1 MKKDLILNFEKIK
14 KSFGQI
20 IALDDVS
27 FNVDKNSIHGIL
39 GPNGSGKSTLMRI
52 LSGLI
57 KSWSGNIF
65 LHDEKIQKNSNEYLK
80 SFGFMIEEPSFYEY
94 LSAEENLK
102 IFCRLLNYNFDVVFE
117 SLERVDL
124 YDWRKT
130 KVKNFSY
137 GMKQRLGIA
146 QAILHDP
153 DILILDE
160 PNNGLDPK
168 GIADM
173 NSLIEGLQEEGKT
186 ICISTHILKD
196 VERLCDSVTVLKKG
210 KLILNSSIKDL
221 MIKSKLINISSTKIS
236 QLEDYL
242 KNNIKSKII
251 QSSNKFLILESN
263 ISIQEIAAKIPND
276 IPITSITRDSGLTEL
291 FL

>member
-1 MKKDLILNFEKIK
+1 MNKDLILKFEKIK
-14 KSFGQI
+14 KNFDQI
-20 IALDDVS
+20 IALNDVS
-27 FNVDKNSIHGIL
+27 FEVNKNSIHGIL

-57 KSWSGNIF
+57 KSWSGSISVHNK
-65 LHDEKIQKNSNEYLK
+65 KIQKNSNEYLK

-102 IFCRLLNYNFDVVFE
+102 IFCRLLNFNFNVVFK
-117 SLERVDL
+117 SLKRVDL

-173 NSLIEGLQEEGKT
+173 NNLIESLQKEGKT

-210 KLILNSSIKDL
+210 HLILNSSINDL
-221 MIKSKLINISSTKIS
+221 MSKSKSINISSTKIP
-236 QLEDYL
+236 QLEEYL
-242 KNNIKSKII
+242 IHNIKSKII
-251 QSSNKFLILESN
+251 QSSNKSLILKSN
-263 ISIQEIAAKIPND
+263 ISIQEITAKIPED
-276 IPITSITRDSGLTEL
+276 IPIISISRDSGLTEL

>member
-1 MKKDLILNFEKIK
+1 MNKDLILKFEKIK

-20 IALDDVS
+20 IALNDVS
-27 FNVDKNSIHGIL
+27 FEVDKNSIHGIL

-102 IFCRLLNYNFDVVFE
+102 IFCRLLDCNFNVILK
-117 SLERVDL
+117 SLKRVDL
-124 YDWRKT
+124 YNWRKT

-168 GIADM
+168 GIGDM
-173 NSLIEGLQEEGKT
+173 NSLIEGLQKDGKT

-210 KLILNSSIKDL
+210 QLILNSSIKDL
-221 MIKSKLINISSTKIS
+221 MSKSKLINISSNKI
-236 QLEDYL
+236 LELENYIR
-242 KNNIKSKII
+242 NNIKSKII
-251 QSSNKFLILESN
+251 QSSNKSLTIKSN
-263 ISIQEIAAKIPND
+263 VSIQEITAKIPKD
-276 IPITSITRDSGLTEL
+276 ISIISISRDSGLTEL

>member
-117 SLERVDL
+117 ALKRVDL

-263 ISIQEIAAKIPND
+263 ISIQEITAKIPND

>member
-1 MKKDLILNFEKIK
+1 MNNDLILNFEKIK
-14 KSFGQI
+14 KNFGQI
-20 IALDDVS
+20 KALDNIS
-27 FNVDKNSIHGIL
+27 FNVNKKSIHGIL

-65 LHDEKIQKNSNEYLK
+65 LHGKKIEKKSNEYLK

-102 IFCRLLNYNFDVVFE
+102 IFCRLLNYNFNVIFE
-117 SLERVDL
+117 SLKRVDL
-124 YDWRKT
+124 YDWRKV

-173 NSLIEGLQEEGKT
+173 NNLIEGLQKEGKT

-221 MIKSKLINISSTKIS
+221 MIKNKLINISSTKIP

-242 KNNIKSKII
+242 RNNIKSKII
-251 QSSNKFLILESN
+251 QCSNKFLTLKSDL
-263 ISIQEIAAKIPND
+263 SIQELTAKIPKD
-276 IPITSITRDSGLTEL
+276 IPIISITQDSGLTEL
-291 FL
+291 YI

>member
-117 SLERVDL
+117 ALKRVDL

-251 QSSNKFLILESN
+251 QSSNKFLILESD
-263 ISIQEIAAKIPND
+263 ISIQEITAKIPND

>member
-1 MKKDLILNFEKIK
+1 MNKDLILKFEKIK

-20 IALDDVS
+20 IALNDVS
-27 FNVDKNSIHGIL
+27 FEVDKNSIHGIL

-102 IFCRLLNYNFDVVFE
+102 IFCRLLDCNFNVILK
-117 SLERVDL
+117 SLKRVDL
-124 YDWRKT
+124 YNWRKT

-168 GIADM
+168 GIGDM
-173 NSLIEGLQEEGKT
+173 NSLIEGLQKDGKT

-196 VERLCDSVTVLKKG
+196 VEHLCDSVTVLKKG
-210 KLILNSSIKDL
+210 QLILNSSIKDL
-221 MIKSKLINISSTKIS
+221 MSKSKLINISSNKI
-236 QLEDYL
+236 LELENYIR
-242 KNNIKSKII
+242 NNIKSKII
-251 QSSNKFLILESN
+251 QSSNKSLTLKSN
-263 ISIQEIAAKIPND
+263 VSIQEITAKIPKD
-276 IPITSITRDSGLTEL
+276 ISIISISRDSGLTEL

>member
-117 SLERVDL
+117 SLKRVDL

-251 QSSNKFLILESN
+251 QSCNKFLILESN
-263 ISIQEIAAKIPND
+263 ISIQEIAAKIPNN

>member
-65 LHDEKIQKNSNEYLK
+65 LHDQKIQKNSNEYLK

-117 SLERVDL
+117 SLKRVDL

-263 ISIQEIAAKIPND
+263 ISIQEITAKIPND

>member
-1 MKKDLILNFEKIK
+1 MNKDLILKFEKIK

-20 IALDDVS
+20 IALNDVS
-27 FNVDKNSIHGIL
+27 FEVDKNSIHGIL

-102 IFCRLLNYNFDVVFE
+102 IFCRLLDCNFNVILK
-117 SLERVDL
+117 SLKRVDL
-124 YDWRKT
+124 YNWRKT

-168 GIADM
+168 GIGDM
-173 NSLIEGLQEEGKT
+173 NSLIEGLQKDGKT

-210 KLILNSSIKDL
+210 QLILNSSIKDL
-221 MIKSKLINISSTKIS
+221 MSKSKLINISSNKI
-236 QLEDYL
+236 LELENYIR
-242 KNNIKSKII
+242 NNIKSKII
-251 QSSNKFLILESN
+251 QSSNKSLTLKSN
-263 ISIQEIAAKIPND
+263 VSIQEITAKIPKD
-276 IPITSITRDSGLTEL
+276 ISIISISRDSGLAEL

>member
-263 ISIQEIAAKIPND
+263 ISIQEITAKIP
-276 IPITSITRDSGLTEL
+276 
-291 FL
+291 

>member
-1 MKKDLILNFEKIK
+1 MRKDFILNFENVK
-14 KSFGQI
+14 KNFGQI
-20 IALDDVS
+20 KALDNIS
-27 FNVDKNSIHGIL
+27 FNVNKNSIHGIL

-65 LHDEKIQKNSNEYLK
+65 LHGKKIEKKSNEYLK

-102 IFCRLLNYNFDVVFE
+102 IFCRLLNYNFNVVFE
-117 SLERVDL
+117 SLKRVDL

-173 NSLIEGLQEEGKT
+173 NRLIEGLQKEGKT

-221 MIKSKLINISSTKIS
+221 MIKNKLINISSTKIP

-251 QSSNKFLILESN
+251 RSSNKSLTLKSN
-263 ISIQEIAAKIPND
+263 FNIQELTAKIPKD
-276 IPITSITRDSGLTEL
+276 IPIISIARDSGLTEL
-291 FL
+291 FI

>member
-1 MKKDLILNFEKIK
+1 MSKDLILNFEKIK
-14 KSFGQI
+14 KNFGQI
-20 IALDDVS
+20 KALDNIS
-27 FNVDKNSIHGIL
+27 FNVNKNSIHGIL

-65 LHDEKIQKNSNEYLK
+65 LHDKKIEKKSNEYLK
-80 SFGFMIEEPSFYEY
+80 SFGFMIEEPSFYEH

-102 IFCRLLNYNFDVVFE
+102 IFCRLLNYNFNVVFE
-117 SLERVDL
+117 SLKRVDL
-124 YDWRKT
+124 YDWRKI
-130 KVKNFSY
+130 KIKNFSY

-173 NSLIEGLQEEGKT
+173 NSLLEGLQKEGKT

-221 MIKSKLINISSTKIS
+221 MMKNKLINISSTKIP

-251 QSSNKFLILESN
+251 QRSNKFLTLKSDLN
-263 ISIQEIAAKIPND
+263 IQELTEKIPKD
-276 IPITSITRDSGLTEL
+276 IPIISISRDSGLTEL
-291 FL
+291 YI

>member
-65 LHDEKIQKNSNEYLK
+65 LHDDKIQKNSNEYLK

-117 SLERVDL
+117 SLKRVDL

>member
-57 KSWSGNIF
+57 KSLSGNIF

-117 SLERVDL
+117 SLKRVDL

-263 ISIQEIAAKIPND
+263 ISIQEITAKIPND

>member
-1 MKKDLILNFEKIK
+1 MNKDLILKFEKIK

-20 IALDDVS
+20 IALNDVS
-27 FNVDKNSIHGIL
+27 FEVDKNSIHGIL

-102 IFCRLLNYNFDVVFE
+102 IFCRLLDCNFNVILK
-117 SLERVDL
+117 SLKRVDL
-124 YDWRKT
+124 YNWRKT

-168 GIADM
+168 GIGDM
-173 NSLIEGLQEEGKT
+173 NSLIEGLQKDGKT

-210 KLILNSSIKDL
+210 QLILNSSIKDL
-221 MIKSKLINISSTKIS
+221 MSKSKLINISSNKI
-236 QLEDYL
+236 LELENYIR
-242 KNNIKSKII
+242 NNIKSKII
-251 QSSNKFLILESN
+251 QSSNKSLTLKSN
-263 ISIQEIAAKIPND
+263 VSIQEITAKIPKD
-276 IPITSITRDSGLTEL
+276 ISIISISRDSGLTEL

>member
-117 SLERVDL
+117 SLKRVDL

>member
-117 SLERVDL
+117 SLKRVDL

-263 ISIQEIAAKIPND
+263 ISIQEIAAKIPNN

>member
-117 SLERVDL
+117 SLKRVDL

-221 MIKSKLINISSTKIS
+221 MVKSKLINISSTKIS

>member
-1 MKKDLILNFEKIK
+1 MNKDLILKFEKIK

-20 IALDDVS
+20 IALNDVS
-27 FNVDKNSIHGIL
+27 FEVDKNSIHGIL

-102 IFCRLLNYNFDVVFE
+102 IFCRLLDCNFNVILK
-117 SLERVDL
+117 SLKRVDL
-124 YDWRKT
+124 YNWRKT

-168 GIADM
+168 GIGDM
-173 NSLIEGLQEEGKT
+173 NSLIEGLQKDGKT

-196 VERLCDSVTVLKKG
+196 VEHLCDSVTVLKKG
-210 KLILNSSIKDL
+210 QLILNSSIKDL
-221 MIKSKLINISSTKIS
+221 MSKSKLINISSNKI
-236 QLEDYL
+236 LELENYIR
-242 KNNIKSKII
+242 NNIKSKII
-251 QSSNKFLILESN
+251 QSSNKSLTLKSN
-263 ISIQEIAAKIPND
+263 VSIQEITAKIPKD
-276 IPITSITRDSGLTEL
+276 ISIISISRDSGLAEL

>member
-1 MKKDLILNFEKIK
+1 MNKDLILKFEKIK
-14 KSFGQI
+14 KNFDQI
-20 IALDDVS
+20 IALNDVS
-27 FNVDKNSIHGIL
+27 FEVNKNSIHGIL

-57 KSWSGNIF
+57 KSWSGSIS
-65 LHDEKIQKNSNEYLK
+65 LHNKKIQKNSNEYLK

-102 IFCRLLNYNFDVVFE
+102 IFCRLLNFNFNVVFK
-117 SLERVDL
+117 SLKRVEL

-173 NSLIEGLQEEGKT
+173 NNLIEGLQKEGKT

-210 KLILNSSIKDL
+210 HLILNSSINDL
-221 MIKSKLINISSTKIS
+221 MSKSKSINISSTKIP
-236 QLEDYL
+236 QLEEYL
-242 KNNIKSKII
+242 IHNIKSKII
-251 QSSNKFLILESN
+251 QSSNKSLILKSN
-263 ISIQEIAAKIPND
+263 ISIQEITAKIPED
-276 IPITSITRDSGLTEL
+276 IPIISISRDSGLTEL

>member
-117 SLERVDL
+117 SLKRVDL

-210 KLILNSSIKDL
+210 KLILNSAIKDL

-263 ISIQEIAAKIPND
+263 ISIQEITAKIPND

>member
-27 FNVDKNSIHGIL
+27 FNVDKNSSHGIL

-117 SLERVDL
+117 SLKRVDL

-263 ISIQEIAAKIPND
+263 ISIQEIAAKIPNN

>member
-1 MKKDLILNFEKIK
+1 MNRDLILKFEKIK
-14 KSFGQI
+14 KNFDQI
-20 IALDDVS
+20 IALNDVS
-27 FNVDKNSIHGIL
+27 FEVNKNSIHGIL

-57 KSWSGNIF
+57 KSWSGSIS
-65 LHDEKIQKNSNEYLK
+65 LHNKKIQKNSNEYLK

-102 IFCRLLNYNFDVVFE
+102 IFCRLLNFNFNVVFK
-117 SLERVDL
+117 SLKRVEL

-173 NSLIEGLQEEGKT
+173 NNLIEGLQKEGKT

-210 KLILNSSIKDL
+210 HLILNSSINDL
-221 MIKSKLINISSTKIS
+221 MSKSKSINISSTKIP
-236 QLEDYL
+236 QLEEYL
-242 KNNIKSKII
+242 IHNIKSKII
-251 QSSNKFLILESN
+251 QSSNKSLILKSN
-263 ISIQEIAAKIPND
+263 ISIQEITAKIPED
-276 IPITSITRDSGLTEL
+276 IPIISISRDSGLTEL

>member
-39 GPNGSGKSTLMRI
+39 GPNGSGKSTLMRT

-263 ISIQEIAAKIPND
+263 ISIQEITAKIPND

>member
-1 MKKDLILNFEKIK
+1 MNKDLILKFEKIK
-14 KSFGQI
+14 KNFDQI
-20 IALDDVS
+20 IALNDVS
-27 FNVDKNSIHGIL
+27 FEVNKNSIHGIL

-57 KSWSGNIF
+57 KSWSGAIS
-65 LHDEKIQKNSNEYLK
+65 LHNKKIQKNSNEYLK

-102 IFCRLLNYNFDVVFE
+102 IFCRLLNFNFNVVFK
-117 SLERVDL
+117 SLKRVDL

-173 NSLIEGLQEEGKT
+173 NNLIEGLQKEGKT

-210 KLILNSSIKDL
+210 HLILNSSINDL
-221 MIKSKLINISSTKIS
+221 MSKSKSINISSTKIP
-236 QLEDYL
+236 QLEEYL
-242 KNNIKSKII
+242 IHNIKSKII
-251 QSSNKFLILESN
+251 QSSNKSLILKSN
-263 ISIQEIAAKIPND
+263 ISIQEITAKIPEN
-276 IPITSITRDSGLTEL
+276 IPIISISRDSGLTEL

>member
-1 MKKDLILNFEKIK
+1 MNKDLILKFEKIK
-14 KSFGQI
+14 KSFDQI
-20 IALDDVS
+20 IALNDVS
-27 FNVDKNSIHGIL
+27 FEVDKNSIHGIL

-102 IFCRLLNYNFDVVFE
+102 IFCRLLDCNFNVILK
-117 SLERVDL
+117 SLKRVDL
-124 YDWRKT
+124 YNWRKT

-168 GIADM
+168 GIGDM
-173 NSLIEGLQEEGKT
+173 NSLIEGLQKDGKT

-210 KLILNSSIKDL
+210 QLILNSSIKDL
-221 MIKSKLINISSTKIS
+221 MSKSKLINISSNKI
-236 QLEDYL
+236 LELENYIR
-242 KNNIKSKII
+242 NNIKSKII
-251 QSSNKFLILESN
+251 QSSNKSLTLKSN
-263 ISIQEIAAKIPND
+263 VSIQEITAKIPKD
-276 IPITSITRDSGLTEL
+276 ISIISISRDSGLTEL

>member
-1 MKKDLILNFEKIK
+1 MNRDLILKFEKIK
-14 KSFGQI
+14 KNFDQI
-20 IALDDVS
+20 IALNDVS
-27 FNVDKNSIHGIL
+27 FEVNKNSIHGIL

-57 KSWSGNIF
+57 KSWSGSIS
-65 LHDEKIQKNSNEYLK
+65 LHNKKIQKNSNEYLK

-102 IFCRLLNYNFDVVFE
+102 IFCRLLNFNFNVVFK
-117 SLERVDL
+117 SLKRVDL

-173 NSLIEGLQEEGKT
+173 NNLIEGLQKEGKT

-210 KLILNSSIKDL
+210 HLILNSSINDL
-221 MIKSKLINISSTKIS
+221 MSKSKSINISSTKIP
-236 QLEDYL
+236 QLEEYL
-242 KNNIKSKII
+242 IHNIKSKII
-251 QSSNKFLILESN
+251 QSSNKSLILKSN
-263 ISIQEIAAKIPND
+263 ISIQEITAKIPED
-276 IPITSITRDSGLTEL
+276 IPIISISRDSGLTEL

>member
-117 SLERVDL
+117 SLKRVDL

-196 VERLCDSVTVLKKG
+196 VERLCDSVTVLKKS

-251 QSSNKFLILESN
+251 QSSNKFLILESD
-263 ISIQEIAAKIPND
+263 ISIQEITAKIPND

>member
-1 MKKDLILNFEKIK
+1 VI
-14 KSFGQI
+14 
-20 IALDDVS
+20 
-27 FNVDKNSIHGIL
+27 
-39 GPNGSGKSTLMRI
+39 
-52 LSGLI
+52 
-57 KSWSGNIF
+57 
-65 LHDEKIQKNSNEYLK
+65 
-80 SFGFMIEEPSFYEY
+80 
-94 LSAEENLK
+94 
-102 IFCRLLNYNFDVVFE
+102 FE
-117 SLERVDL
+117 SLKRVDL
-124 YDWRKT
+124 YDWRKI

-173 NSLIEGLQEEGKT
+173 NRLIEGLQKEGKT

-221 MIKSKLINISSTKIS
+221 MIKNKLINISSTKIP

-251 QSSNKFLILESN
+251 RTSNKSLTLKSN
-263 ISIQEIAAKIPND
+263 FNIQELTAKIPKD
-276 IPITSITRDSGLTEL
+276 IPIISIAQDSGLTEL
-291 FL
+291 FI

>member
-263 ISIQEIAAKIPND
+263 ISIQEITAKIPND

>member
-263 ISIQEIAAKIPND
+263 ISIQEIAAKIPNN